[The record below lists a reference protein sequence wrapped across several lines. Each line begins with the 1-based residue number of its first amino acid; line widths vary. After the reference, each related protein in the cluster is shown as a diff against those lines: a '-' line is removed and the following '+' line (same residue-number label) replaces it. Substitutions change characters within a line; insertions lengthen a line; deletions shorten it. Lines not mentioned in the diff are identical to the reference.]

1 MFSFIEFLTNI
12 SFSVDGKIEE
22 RIAIQAL
29 RLNTLSKLTFSDSKR
44 FDALIKD
51 VFPDVTFQ
59 DVDYAELQASLI
71 ETAKEMGLIVSNVQV
86 FSINLIIFFMFC
98 NKCTVS

>member
-86 FSINLIIFFMFC
+86 FSINLIIFFIFC